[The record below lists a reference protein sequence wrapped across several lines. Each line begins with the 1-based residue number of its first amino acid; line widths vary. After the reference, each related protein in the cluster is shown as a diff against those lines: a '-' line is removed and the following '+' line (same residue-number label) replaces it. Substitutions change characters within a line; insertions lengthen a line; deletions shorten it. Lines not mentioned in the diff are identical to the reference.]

1 MYKIL
6 RTDKALEIIQISY
19 QNTDLTKDKLK
30 DYIKSN
36 VYKNELWIFID
47 KINNGMYTP
56 IAFGIGDFDPLVK
69 EGILEW
75 IQVLP
80 EYRGKGFGK
89 LLVAELLMR
98 MKGKANFATVS
109 GDCNN
114 ISNPIGLYRKS
125 GFVGDSI
132 WYIAYK
138 N

>member
-1 MYKIL
+1 MP
-6 RTDKALEIIQISY
+6 
-19 QNTDLTKDKLK
+19 
-30 DYIKSN
+30 
-36 VYKNELWIFID
+36 V
-47 KINNGMYTP
+47 
-56 IAFGIGDFDPLVK
+56 AFGIADFDSLVK

-80 EYRGKGFGK
+80 EHRGKGFGK
-89 LLVAELLMR
+89 FLVAELLRR
-98 MKGKANFATVS
+98 MKGIAKFATVS

-125 GFVGDSI
+125 GFVGDSN